1 MGNEINLPMHRSDLT
16 KLTYKLFG
24 GTIKFWF
31 MSLVKLLEMVK
42 DREAWRAVRVI
53 AKHWT

>member
-31 MSLVKLLEMVK
+31 MSLVKLLGMVK
-42 DREAWRAVRVI
+42 DREAWRAVRGI